1 MKNWYLSI
9 NHAKHCGRL
18 FLTST
23 LESKRNRKSE
33 EIWPFSHG
41 SSLLGFF
48 FISSLSVSLFTVS
61 NTVSV
66 ISCCHRSDTVKVK
79 FSYNCWS
86 ASSNCKT
93 KELRFCHILHINKKS
108 QSYNNYCMNKV
119 HFLTAPLKKIQRTRL
134 KSIQSFPSPR
144 LVALYIIFS
153 IRQSIT
159 GYFTLFIMLLPQR
172 TSLTQGNI

>member
-1 MKNWYLSI
+1 MIKCLKELFSSSCEECWIRWKWGLNLKIKHFFSSSNEI
-9 NHAKHCGRL
+9 HHAKRYKHLGRL

-23 LESKRNRKSE
+23 LESIKTEEILK

-41 SSLLGFF
+41 SSLLGLF

-86 ASSNCKT
+86 ASSNYKQKKT
-93 KELRFCHILHINKKS
+93 NMNFTFC
-108 QSYNNYCMNKV
+108 
-119 HFLTAPLKKIQRTRL
+119 T
-134 KSIQSFPSPR
+134 SIQIKSCT
-144 LVALYIIFS
+144 LKHYYI
-153 IRQSIT
+153 
-159 GYFTLFIMLLPQR
+159 
-172 TSLTQGNI
+172 GNK